1 MATRC
6 QSTGSYILE
15 RSQRDPIQDP
25 YRSARTTWRDWV
37 YLLANLLL
45 VAAVELTDDFA
56 HALVPHTNANIGL
69 TNAMHVAHFE
79 AAHDLWIEPA
89 IQSFFAHSHTY
100 FGFTIGWSQVT
111 TVVDM
116 VYGQG
121 HVFFTLGFALW
132 VFLCRRAL
140 FPFLRNIFLVTN
152 TFAVLLYESFP
163 LAPPRLASG
172 LRYDGHPYHFL
183 DAVFGGANGLKIGF
197 NEYAAMPSV
206 HVAWAL
212 IVGLT
217 LAWAAKP
224 LLIRA
229 VALAY
234 PVLMI
239 LVVIITGNHY
249 VLDALCAVCVV
260 LTSVVLVTLYTW
272 WRQGDQSFGAVLRRL
287 NAARLPG
294 SSYHG
299 AQSQQG

>member
-1 MATRC
+1 MGTRC
-6 QSTGSYILE
+6 QSTSSYILE
-15 RSQRDPIQDP
+15 RTSRTPF
-25 YRSARTTWRDWV
+25 RGRLRRGRTTWRDWV
-37 YLLANLLL
+37 YLLANVLL

-56 HALVPHTNANIGL
+56 HALVPRTNANIGL
-69 TNAMHVAHFE
+69 ANALHVANFE
-79 AAHDLWIEPA
+79 AAHDLWIEPG
-89 IQSFFAHSHTY
+89 IQSFFAHTHTY
-100 FGFTIGWSQVT
+100 LGITVSWSQVT

-116 VYGQG
+116 LYGQG
-121 HVFFTLGFALW
+121 HILFTLAFAVW
-132 VFLCRRAL
+132 VFMCRRAL
-140 FPFLRNIFLVTN
+140 FAFLRNIFLLTN

-183 DAVFGGANGLKIGF
+183 DAVFGGARGLKIGF

-229 VALAY
+229 LALSY
-234 PVLMI
+234 PVIMI

-249 VLDALCAVCVV
+249 LLDALGAIGVV
-260 LTSVVLVTLYTW
+260 LASGVLVTLYTW
-272 WRQGDQSFGAVLRRL
+272 WRQGGDSFIAFVGHLHAL
-287 NAARLPG
+287 RLPG
-294 SSYHG
+294 APHT
-299 AQSQQG
+299 AV